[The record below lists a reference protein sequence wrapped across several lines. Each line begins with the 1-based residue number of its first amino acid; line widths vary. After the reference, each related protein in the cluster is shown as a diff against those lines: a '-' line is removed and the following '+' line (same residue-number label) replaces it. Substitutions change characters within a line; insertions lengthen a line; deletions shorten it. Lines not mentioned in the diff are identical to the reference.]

1 MRQGIARHKSICVIL
16 SLVILLSGIVSVGP
30 VQASNHLKELKA
42 IKNDS
47 GIKLLLNENNSRNNF
62 KLSFVTDAS
71 SLLTKG
77 SFPQHLRVKAYTLSS
92 NEEQLISI
100 INRTIYNNRQAE
112 NFRFELDLPR
122 DFVTADVFFDL
133 YDADGVLRAS
143 FQEYLVTENQVTE
156 VIEASIQ
163 DSDCDPGKFG
173 DCQIKHLLDSLN
185 FIAVASSN
193 RETVVKQ
200 EASGKFTVELPL
212 MRVNNMRVNN
222 HFNPVAGA
230 SASLGT
236 NQDQSD
242 QGILGFISEGVRKAI
257 MSWDETT
264 KSVELFFGASKEAM
278 FSFSEDGK
286 FSAKQLEGEKFKL
299 KPLSSLNEP
308 LENGTIEFDGAKL
321 YITKNG
327 RREVLGEVGPQG
339 PPGPRG
345 TSGTGGGGMSST
357 NPTITGAM
365 KITPQ
370 EDPPASPEEGQ
381 IYHDTSP
388 AICVYMNGIWGKLY
402 GTGTCAVGTD
412 SSPDAFSFTDLSA
425 APDLLVESNLIT
437 PANYDYGEISIAGDG
452 NPEYSIDGGVYTSVT
467 ANKFFPVYS
476 RC

>member
-1 MRQGIARHKSICVIL
+1 MRQGIATHKSICVIL
-16 SLVILLSGIVSVGP
+16 SLVILLSGMVSVGP
-30 VQASNHLKELKA
+30 VQANNQLKELKS

-77 SFPQHLRVKAYTLSS
+77 SFPQHLRIKAYTLSS
-92 NEEQLISI
+92 NEEKLLSI

-222 HFNPVAGA
+222 HFNRVAGEPA
-230 SASLGT
+230 QPISSNLNPSA
-236 NQDQSD
+236 DK
-242 QGILGFISEGVRKAI
+242 GILGFISEGVRKAI

-286 FSAKQLEGEKFKL
+286 FSAKQVESEKIKSSELTIKKL
-299 KPLSSLNEP
+299 DKLPSELP
-308 LENGTIEFDGAKL
+308 ENGTIEFDGDKL
-321 YITKNG
+321 
-327 RREVLGEVGPQG
+327 
-339 PPGPRG
+339 
-345 TSGTGGGGMSST
+345 
-357 NPTITGAM
+357 
-365 KITPQ
+365 
-370 EDPPASPEEGQ
+370 
-381 IYHDTSP
+381 
-388 AICVYMNGIWGKLY
+388 
-402 GTGTCAVGTD
+402 
-412 SSPDAFSFTDLSA
+412 
-425 APDLLVESNLIT
+425 
-437 PANYDYGEISIAGDG
+437 
-452 NPEYSIDGGVYTSVT
+452 
-467 ANKFFPVYS
+467 
-476 RC
+476 